1 MTNNSL
7 FKETKLVNTYINY
20 FITVYYIYEN
30 VGNGIVNNNAE
41 NFKEVN
47 ACIFQHTTPE
57 ENVHDTVQK
66 RLRRRPRKWG
76 TRATSDVPN
85 NFTFQSETFLCT
97 VTFTAFY
104 VRRTILC
111 FKSSC
116 SVHVHLE
123 VCEEMNKLWPFLSLE
138 SWMLHTLL
146 LINTT

>member
-30 VGNGIVNNNAE
+30 VGNGIVNNNAK

-66 RLRRRPRKWG
+66 RLRRRPRK
-76 TRATSDVPN
+76 
-85 NFTFQSETFLCT
+85 
-97 VTFTAFY
+97 
-104 VRRTILC
+104 
-111 FKSSC
+111 
-116 SVHVHLE
+116 
-123 VCEEMNKLWPFLSLE
+123 
-138 SWMLHTLL
+138 
-146 LINTT
+146 